1 MLTVFSFFAFSAGM
15 EVGHPGRPGAS
26 AAQAVRLGL
35 KSASDPVTILRPGMA
50 AECVWGKAEN
60 RGMKRVFISCTS
72 KCKNQDLKHIIIIF
86 RYSSVI

>member
-1 MLTVFSFFAFSAGM
+1 MRKWACTHHFLPRVTDAHCFFLLSFLAGM
-15 EVGHPGRPGAS
+15 EGGHPGRPGAS

-60 RGMKRVFISCTS
+60 RGKKRG
-72 KCKNQDLKHIIIIF
+72 
-86 RYSSVI
+86 